1 MNMKTNELPKPPRQK
16 TSVVI
21 EGLDTSTPDDLVK
34 DGKCETLHNLRY
46 KEGAWRPV
54 HPHTEK
60 FKTSFISNRTRI
72 VYHHPA
78 AGEDCYIVEQA
89 KAATGPF
96 NYGLYNTTTG
106 AVTLFAGPYVTHQRV
121 SHFGNILM
129 LSDDT
134 AIHRYLL
141 KNGVYSEYTQPSEP
155 TMLITNTN
163 YPYRSLPDFFR
174 VSEDIYSLLVD
185 ASDENN
191 GVSYT
196 RNQIHKKDK
205 WIKGSKLYEVLQD
218 IKRYNS
224 TIDFWTQRGETVP
237 YSKITPTISSVWL
250 LSDADERNPLIPST
264 PKGHTSE
271 GATAWHGEIALF
283 AAYRTE
289 DGSVISP
296 SPLHIE
302 LSDNTLNGHQVIQEA
317 FFSKY
322 DAEDAPS
329 NDPSRKY
336 IGCVYGVTYSD
347 TLTISDIMNHCP
359 YSYILPNI
367 TVGIA
372 SKINTDIIKGVAIYS
387 TRLNPIFDA
396 GLYVSSGN
404 DIPTNKVWAQNKL
417 PEQPFYLLTE
427 FPIEPNED
435 GTYKTQYQLSLD
447 SLMLEQLTANKV
459 YTPIISHDLA
469 SNVAIDYNNSLH
481 IGGVTTFFS
490 KGGILSY
497 PYLID
502 KANSGSDTTV
512 YLSISSGNI
521 ATILKGATRNTL
533 GQFQAPFNRILSYHD
548 YRADRVISEWG
559 ESESQSLFTLKPAIG
574 NNIAYYISP
583 SNDTRKYPDLWVS
596 GGVMPTTPIE
606 LPETS
611 QSLYQPN
618 KLQVS
623 APNNSLVFPFENSY
637 SFGSASNRI
646 LAMQSAAIEMHEM
659 KVGELPLYVFTE
671 EGIFALV
678 AGSNTLYSSVAAINY
693 DKIINPNTLAI
704 NGAIVYITEK
714 GVHLLTSAGTQVI
727 SQPIHDAQG
736 MPPIDFLRRCKIVWP
751 KQYNEIVL
759 LDEESTTGKAY
770 VFNLDAGYWSTRTLQ
785 GVKLNTDELYNNNT
799 IYNLADEN
807 EVGALPISLA
817 TRPIKL
823 GNVEFKRAETIIPR
837 MSTGDNLAIVDFN
850 LTGSVDGTNYLP
862 LRSWNGEIDSRKV
875 NPLVFRRTP
884 FSAKYFKVAM
894 NIEAET
900 GESLTTS
907 ISHIDFEWYA
917 RFLHRMR

>member
-1 MNMKTNELPKPPRQK
+1 M
-16 TSVVI
+16 VI

-60 FKTSFISNRTRI
+60 FKTSFVSNRTRI

-106 AVTLFAGPYVTHQRV
+106 AVTLFAGPFVTRQRV

-163 YPYRSLPDFFR
+163 YSYRSLPDFFR
-174 VSEDIYSLLVD
+174 VSEDVFDATIVVNGEYKHLLFGKD
-185 ASDENN
+185 IWFRGTYLSKALEAIAFYNKTAPAN
-191 GVSYT
+191 GVS
-196 RNQIHKKDK
+196 
-205 WIKGSKLYEVLQD
+205 
-218 IKRYNS
+218 
-224 TIDFWTQRGETVP
+224 TIAPV
-237 YSKITPTISSVWL
+237 ITSVWL

-302 LSDNTLNGHQVIQEA
+302 LSDNTLNGHTVIQEA

-347 TLTISDIMNHCP
+347 TITLSDIMNHCP

-372 SKINTDIIKGVAIYS
+372 SNINTDIIEGVAIYS

-396 GLYVSSGN
+396 GLYVSSGS
-404 DIPTNKVWAQNKL
+404 DIPANKVWAQNKL

-435 GTYKTQYQLSLD
+435 GAYKTQYQLSLD
-447 SLMLEQLTANKV
+447 SLMLEQLPTNKV
-459 YTPIISHDLA
+459 YTPVISHDIS
-469 SNVAIDYNNSLH
+469 SNVALDYNNSLH
-481 IGGVTTFFS
+481 IGGVTTLFH

-502 KANSGSDTTV
+502 KANRGSDTTV

-548 YRADRVISEWG
+548 YRADRVISEWAEG
-559 ESESQSLFTLKPAIG
+559 GSQSLFSLKPAIG

-606 LPETS
+606 FPETS

-678 AGSNTLYSSVAAINY
+678 AGSNTLYASVVAINY

-770 VFNLDAGYWSTRTLQ
+770 VYNLDAGYWSTRALQ

-807 EVGALPISLA
+807 EVSALPISLA

-837 MSTGDNLAIVDFN
+837 MSTGANIAIVDFT

-862 LRSWNGEIDSRKV
+862 LRSWNGEIDLRKV

-894 NIEAET
+894 NMEAET
-900 GESLTTS
+900 GESLTIS